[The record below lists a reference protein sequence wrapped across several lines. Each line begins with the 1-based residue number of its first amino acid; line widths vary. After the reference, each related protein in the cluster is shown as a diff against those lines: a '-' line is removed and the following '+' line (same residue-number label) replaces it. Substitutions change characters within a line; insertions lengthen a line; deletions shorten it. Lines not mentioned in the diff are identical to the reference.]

1 MYKCNNCA
9 HEFQHYDTIKEN
21 TGEKHYVCP
30 RCRGTDFD
38 EAKVCENCDE
48 LYTDS
53 LYNGV
58 CPKCIAEVE
67 ERFSKLLNDNFSE
80 FELSILNSV
89 YDGRN
94 LG

>member
-1 MYKCNNCA
+1 MYKCNNCE

-38 EAKVCENCDE
+38 EAKVCECGE

-53 LYNGV
+53 MFNGV

-80 FELSILNSV
+80 FELSILNSI

>member
-9 HEFQHYDTIKEN
+9 HEFQHYDTITEN

-38 EAKVCENCDE
+38 EAKVCELCGDWFVESEHNEICQSCINIIVARFKE
-48 LYTDS
+48 LFHANFT
-53 LYNGV
+53 
-58 CPKCIAEVE
+58 PF
-67 ERFSKLLNDNFSE
+67 ERSV
-80 FELSILNSV
+80 INSA

-94 LG
+94 LE

>member
-9 HEFQHYDTIKEN
+9 HEFQHYDTITEN

-30 RCRGTDFD
+30 RCRGADFD
-38 EAKVCENCDE
+38 EAKVCELCGE
-48 LYTDS
+48 SYTS
-53 LYNGV
+53 SRFNGV

-67 ERFSKLLNDNFSE
+67 ERFSKMLNDNFSE

-94 LG
+94 LE